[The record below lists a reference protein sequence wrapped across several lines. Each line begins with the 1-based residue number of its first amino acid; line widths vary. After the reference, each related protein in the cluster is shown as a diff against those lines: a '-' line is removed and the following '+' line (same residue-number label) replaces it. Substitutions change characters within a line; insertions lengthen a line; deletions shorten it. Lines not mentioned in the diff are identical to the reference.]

1 MLLRAFAPILIN
13 DAMVLTYGC
22 LIEILVQFMTMYYN
36 FIIIAGIVSVGRCCM
51 ILAVQIL
58 LSVL

>member
-22 LIEILVQFMTMYYN
+22 LIEILVQVMYYN

>member
-22 LIEILVQFMTMYYN
+22 LIEILVQFMK
-36 FIIIAGIVSVGRCCM
+36 GIEVPEFLRYT
-51 ILAVQIL
+51 ILNGKLKI
-58 LSVL
+58 